1 MANKNQPN
9 KIEHKLSSKIN
20 PATNESRI
28 IIRVTVS
35 RTNRP
40 SFKTDLFVNRNDVEF
55 APNGRTFLGIVIPRK
70 GPLNAQKVEHL
81 ERIANELDVL
91 DGHYKRVVDVLK
103 QSEGE
108 DITSER
114 IASVIKITRSVSAS
128 DIDYNFIKTTEGRI
142 EQERIKEE
150 LKKAEEKRKKEA
162 KTFFDLFSEFL
173 AGRIESKVISPARA
187 RHYNVLLRDLFRFQ
201 SFVRATDKRRK
212 SFTLD
217 VDKFNEET
225 IREFRH
231 YLEHEHEL
239 AASDPELFARLL
251 NEFPNGAKCRKRGTI
266 EQRGAHTIGAILRM
280 LRAFCKWLHEQGH
293 TTNYV
298 FPKSFIESDVFGTP
312 FYLTIDERNIIASCS
327 LSSPALEQQRDIF
340 VFQCC
345 VGCRVGDLLSLTP
358 DNISDDGVLRYIASK
373 TKNHDARTL
382 EIPLNVVALAIVEKY
397 RDVDLSQYASKR
409 NKSPLLPFITPERY
423 NIAIKE
429 ILKQAGIN
437 RLVPVINPKTQKSEL
452 RPIYEIAS
460 SHMARRTFVGNL
472 YTKVSDPNLIG
483 SMSGHCEG
491 SRAFSRYRA
500 IDTDLKR
507 KTVAL
512 LD

>member
-1 MANKNQPN
+1 MAN
-9 KIEHKLSSKIN
+9 IEHKLSSKVN

-55 APNGRTFLGIVIPRK
+55 APNGRTFLGINKPRK
-70 GPLNAQKVEHL
+70 GSLNAQKVEHL
-81 ERIANELDVL
+81 EHIKSELKAL
-91 DGHYKRVVDVLK
+91 DAHYSRVVDVLK

-108 DITSER
+108 DVTSDR
-114 IASVIKITRSVSAS
+114 IASVISLTRSMAVS
-128 DIDYNFIKTTEGRI
+128 DIDYKVIAD
-142 EQERIKEE
+142 KEE
-150 LKKAEEKRKKEA
+150 KEKQAKLEQVRKAAEEKHKKEA

-201 SFVRATDKRRK
+201 SYIRTTDKRRK

-239 AASDPELFARLL
+239 AASDPELFTRLL

-293 TTNYV
+293 TANYV
-298 FPKSFIESDVFGTP
+298 FPKSFIENDVYGTP
-312 FYLTIDERNIIASCS
+312 IFITIDERNIIASCS

-345 VGCRVGDLLSLTP
+345 VGCRVGDLLRLTP
-358 DNISDDGVLRYIASK
+358 DNISEDGVLRLIAKK

-382 EIPLNVVALAIVEKY
+382 EIPLNAVALAIVEKY
-397 RDVDLSQYASKR
+397 RDVDLSQYANKR
-409 NKSPLLPFITPERY
+409 NKSPLLPFIEPGRY
-423 NIAIKE
+423 NKAIKE
-429 ILKQAGIN
+429 ILKQAGVN
-437 RLVPVINPKTQKSEL
+437 RIVPVINPKTQEQEL
-452 RPIYEIAS
+452 KPLCEILT
-460 SHMARRTFVGNL
+460 SHNARKTFIGNL
-472 YTKVSDPNLIG
+472 YRQVADPNLIG

-491 SRAFSRYRA
+491 SRAFARYRT

>member
-1 MANKNQPN
+1 MAS
-9 KIEHKLSSKIN
+9 IENKLSSKVN

-28 IIRVTVS
+28 IIRVTIS

-40 SFKTDLFVNRNDVEF
+40 SFKTDLFVNRNDVKL
-55 APNGRTFLGIVIPRK
+55 APNGRTLLDIIIPRK
-70 GPLNAQKVEHL
+70 GSLNAQKKEHL
-81 ERIANELDVL
+81 ERIKDELEALDAHYSRVADVL
-91 DGHYKRVVDVLK
+91 R

-108 DITSER
+108 DVTSDRIT
-114 IASVIKITRSVSAS
+114 SVIKITRSVAVR
-128 DIDYNFIKTTEGRI
+128 DIDYNLISTTEGRI

-162 KTFFDLFSEFL
+162 KTFFDLFGEFL
-173 AGRIESKVISPARA
+173 SERIENKIISPARA

-201 SFVRATDKRRK
+201 SYVRASDKRRK

-217 VDKFNEET
+217 VTTFNEET

-239 AASDPELFARLL
+239 AASDPELFKRLL

-280 LRAFCKWLHEQGH
+280 LRAFCKWLHEKGH
-293 TTNYV
+293 TVNYV
-298 FPKSFIESDVFGTP
+298 FPKSFIENDVYGTP
-312 FYLTIDERNIIASCS
+312 IYLTLDERNTIASCS
-327 LSSPALEQQRDIF
+327 LSSVALEQQRDIF

-358 DNISDDGVLRYIASK
+358 DNISEDGVLRLIAKK
-373 TKNHDARTL
+373 TKKHDARTL
-382 EIPLNVVALAIVEKY
+382 EIPLNATATAIVKKY
-397 RDVDLSQYASKR
+397 HDADLSQYASKR

-423 NIAIKE
+423 NKAIKE
-429 ILKQAGIN
+429 ILKQAGVN
-437 RLVPVINPKTQKSEL
+437 RLVPVINPKTQEQEL
-452 RPIYEIAS
+452 KPLCEILS
-460 SHMARRTFVGNL
+460 SHNARKTFIGNI
-472 YTKVSDPNLIG
+472 YRQVADPSLIG

-512 LD
+512 ID

>member
-142 EQERIKEE
+142 EQERIEEE

-162 KTFFDLFSEFL
+162 KTLFDLFSEFL
-173 AGRIESKVISPARA
+173 AGRI
-187 RHYNVLLRDLFRFQ
+187 
-201 SFVRATDKRRK
+201 
-212 SFTLD
+212 
-217 VDKFNEET
+217 
-225 IREFRH
+225 
-231 YLEHEHEL
+231 
-239 AASDPELFARLL
+239 
-251 NEFPNGAKCRKRGTI
+251 
-266 EQRGAHTIGAILRM
+266 
-280 LRAFCKWLHEQGH
+280 
-293 TTNYV
+293 
-298 FPKSFIESDVFGTP
+298 
-312 FYLTIDERNIIASCS
+312 
-327 LSSPALEQQRDIF
+327 
-340 VFQCC
+340 
-345 VGCRVGDLLSLTP
+345 
-358 DNISDDGVLRYIASK
+358 
-373 TKNHDARTL
+373 
-382 EIPLNVVALAIVEKY
+382 
-397 RDVDLSQYASKR
+397 
-409 NKSPLLPFITPERY
+409 
-423 NIAIKE
+423 
-429 ILKQAGIN
+429 
-437 RLVPVINPKTQKSEL
+437 
-452 RPIYEIAS
+452 
-460 SHMARRTFVGNL
+460 
-472 YTKVSDPNLIG
+472 
-483 SMSGHCEG
+483 
-491 SRAFSRYRA
+491 
-500 IDTDLKR
+500 
-507 KTVAL
+507 
-512 LD
+512 